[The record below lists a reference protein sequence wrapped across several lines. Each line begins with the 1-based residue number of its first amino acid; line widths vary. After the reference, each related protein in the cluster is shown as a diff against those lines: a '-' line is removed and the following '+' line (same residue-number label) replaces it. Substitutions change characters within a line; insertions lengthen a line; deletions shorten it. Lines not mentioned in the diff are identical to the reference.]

1 MPAKSTGDGEKGI
14 PKKSTSRTKA
24 KSTAKVTTAKVAKAK
39 GAKAKVAKKKVTK
52 KKTATATEPD
62 AVADGAPKVAEK
74 TTKRAAAK
82 PASAAKLRVRQV
94 RSAIGRRRDFRRTL
108 KALGLKHHQDEIVVK
123 QNPAIDGMLRKVRH
137 LIRVTPEN

>member
-1 MPAKSTGDGEKGI
+1 MAAKSSGDGEKEI

-24 KSTAKVTTAKVAKAK
+24 KSKTKV
-39 GAKAKVAKKKVTK
+39 AKAKVAKKKVAK
-52 KKTATATEPD
+52 KKTATATKRA
-62 AVADGAPKVAEK
+62 AVADSAPKVAEK

-82 PASAAKLRVRQV
+82 PAAAARLRVRQV

-123 QNPAIDGMLRKVRH
+123 QNPAIDGMLYKVRH
-137 LIRVTPEN
+137 LIRVTPED